1 MKKIVNKTLV
11 LSFLC
16 LFITIGAYGQGR
28 EYIRQQIKEKGEC
41 RNVAI
46 TKTNGDL
53 MLYGR
58 NGCSRS
64 GCPSDLNDA
73 IKELNNDR
81 EYIDD
86 IQLTESGRWL
96 ILWGDNGLRWSDIP
110 YSLEKKLRE
119 YNADNEVITSV
130 AFNDSNDWIVI
141 TTNYYCS
148 SDSRINDWLKE
159 GNEKHGQLWTVCVT
173 DDAIVAVYAK
183 GYKFLGEVP
192 ESLKTALQNTKLDV
206 YRLKIAGTAWFFAD
220 EEGSY
225 QYSM

>member
-1 MKKIVNKTLV
+1 M
-11 LSFLC
+11 
-16 LFITIGAYGQGR
+16 
-28 EYIRQQIKEKGEC
+28 
-41 RNVAI
+41 
-46 TKTNGDL
+46 
-53 MLYGR
+53 
-58 NGCSRS
+58 
-64 GCPSDLNDA
+64 
-73 IKELNNDR
+73 
-81 EYIDD
+81 
-86 IQLTESGRWL
+86 
-96 ILWGDNGLRWSDIP
+96 LWGDNGRRWSDKP

-119 YNADNEVITSV
+119 YNAYNEVITSV

-220 EEGSY
+220 KEGSY

>member
-64 GCPSDLNDA
+64 VCPSHFNDA
-73 IKELNNDR
+73 IKILHNDR
-81 EYIDD
+81 EFIDYI
-86 IQLTESGRWL
+86 
-96 ILWGDNGLRWSDIP
+96 
-110 YSLEKKLRE
+110 
-119 YNADNEVITSV
+119 
-130 AFNDSNDWIVI
+130 
-141 TTNYYCS
+141 
-148 SDSRINDWLKE
+148 
-159 GNEKHGQLWTVCVT
+159 
-173 DDAIVAVYAK
+173 
-183 GYKFLGEVP
+183 
-192 ESLKTALQNTKLDV
+192 
-206 YRLKIAGTAWFFAD
+206 
-220 EEGSY
+220 
-225 QYSM
+225 

>member
-220 EEGSY
+220 KEGSY